1 MPDTL
6 VGLDHVVVVVRDLE
20 DAARAWRD
28 LGFTLSPRGTHSA
41 HMGTG
46 NYTIMLGDDYIELLG
61 VLADTPRNAS
71 TRDWLAR
78 REGVERA
85 AFTTT
90 DAEAGVAQLQAR
102 GIAATGPLDF
112 GRPVDLPDGTSTQAR
127 FRTFDWPHDERPSG
141 LRLFACEHLTRSAV
155 WIPEL
160 QRHAN
165 GATGIA
171 RVELLSRDPA
181 AAARHMAR
189 LIDRSAA
196 QRQDGAWQVP
206 SGDARAGFVF
216 LDRSGLAGRY
226 PDSATGDLAD
236 EGVAALVL
244 RVADVARTRATLDR
258 VPAAECGERLVIP
271 ATRACGQLLVFEQA

>member
-20 DAARAWRD
+20 DAARAWSD

-61 VLADTPRNAS
+61 VLAATPRNAS

-78 REGVERA
+78 REGVERV

-90 DAEAGVAQLQAR
+90 DAAAGVAQLQAR
-102 GIAATGPLDF
+102 GIAASGPLDF
-112 GRPVDLPDGTSTQAR
+112 GRPVDLPDGTSTEAR

-160 QRHAN
+160 QLHAN

-171 RVELLSRDPA
+171 RVELLSQDPA
-181 AAARHMAR
+181 AAARQMAR
-189 LIDRSAA
+189 LIDRPAA
-196 QRQDGAWQVP
+196 RQEDGAWQVP

-216 LDRSGLAGRY
+216 LDRSGLAARY
-226 PDSATGDLAD
+226 PDIATGDLAD

-244 RVADVARTRATLDR
+244 RVADIARTRDR
-258 VPAAECGERLVIP
+258 VPAAECGGRLVVP
-271 ATRACGQLLVFEQA
+271 ATRASGQLLVFEQA

>member
-1 MPDTL
+1 MPDRI

-20 DAARAWRD
+20 QAARAWRE

-46 NYTIMLGDDYIELLG
+46 NYTVMLGDDYIELLG
-61 VLADTPRNAS
+61 VLVHTPQNAPTRN
-71 TRDWLAR
+71 WLAR
-78 REGVERA
+78 REGIERA

-90 DAEAGVAQLQAR
+90 DAAAGVDELKAR

-112 GRPVDLPDGTSTQAR
+112 GRPVELPDGRSTQAR
-127 FRTFDWPHDERPSG
+127 FRTFNWPLDERPAG
-141 LRLFACEHLTRSAV
+141 LRLFACQHLTRSAV

-181 AAARHMAR
+181 GDAQHMAR
-189 LIDRSAA
+189 LIDRPAT
-196 QRQDGAWQVP
+196 RRDDGAWQVP

-216 LDRSGLAGRY
+216 LDGPRLAARY
-226 PDSATGDLAD
+226 PGSATEGLAD
-236 EGVAALVL
+236 EGAAALVL
-244 RVADVARTRATLDR
+244 RVTDIARARAALEA
-258 VPAAECGERLVIP
+258 VPAIESDARLVVP
-271 ATRACGQLLVFEQA
+271 ATRACGLMLVFEQA